1 MFELASNLLWTKY
14 LLHNFWQILT
24 NKQLASSRIE
34 SFAYNFV
41 TAEFESLLVVLVGK
55 ILLTILLTN
64 LFLNYFIIN
73 TKHKNALVKK

>member
-1 MFELASNLLWTKY
+1 MYELASNLLWTKY

-24 NKQLASSRIE
+24 NKQLASSRIV

>member
-24 NKQLASSRIE
+24 NKQLASSRIV